1 MATRPKWNK
10 TKYPGVR
17 YREHETRKH
26 GIQPD
31 KYFTITYK
39 YKGKTETESIGWA
52 SQGVKAQDAA
62 NVLSELKVNQTQG
75 KFPQTLKQK
84 KEMAAAELEE
94 QEARDRAE
102 KDKSITFDEIWA
114 QFYRPQAEAN
124 KAAKSWK
131 REESLHRIWIS
142 PAIGDCPFACVSA
155 TDLEKIKTNMSEK
168 GRSPR
173 SIQYALATVRQVY
186 NVAKNLDIFKGDN
199 PVKKIK
205 MPKMDNRRTRFLSED
220 EADQLLGVLLERN
233 PLQHCVSLVSLYC
246 GLRAGE
252 IIDLEWKDLNFA
264 EDMILIRDA
273 KNGFSRHAF
282 MTKQVKKELRELRKQ
297 IDPDQKP
304 VFSAQRGK
312 KLNEVSRLFNEAVD
326 ELGLNVGIDDR
337 RQKVVFHT
345 LRHTFASWL
354 VQRGTP
360 LYTVAKLMGHSTLAM
375 TERYAHL
382 APDNLKAAVAV
393 LEN

>member
-1 MATRPKWNK
+1 
-10 TKYPGVR
+10 
-17 YREHETRKH
+17 
-26 GIQPD
+26 
-31 KYFTITYK
+31 
-39 YKGKTETESIGWA
+39 
-52 SQGVKAQDAA
+52 
-62 NVLSELKVNQTQG
+62 
-75 KFPQTLKQK
+75 
-84 KEMAAAELEE
+84 MAAAELKEK
-94 QEARDRAE
+94 EARERAE
-102 KDKSITFDEIWA
+102 KDRSITFDEIWN
-114 QFYRPQAEAN
+114 QFYLPQAKTN
-124 KAAKSWK
+124 KSEKSWK

-142 PAIGDCPFACVSA
+142 PAIGSVPFISVGT
-155 TDLEKIKTNMSEK
+155 TDLERLKSNMNEK

-220 EADQLLGVLLERN
+220 DAQQLLDILKDKNHQLYV
-233 PLQHCVSLVSLYC
+233 VSLISLYS

-252 IIDLEWKDLNFA
+252 IINLEWKDLNFA
-264 EDMILIRDA
+264 EDMILVRDA
-273 KNGFSRHAF
+273 KNGLSRHAF
-282 MTKQVKKELRELRKQ
+282 MTKQVKWELAELRKQ
-297 IDPDQKP
+297 ADPEQKP

-312 KLNEVSRLFNEAVD
+312 KLAEVSRLFNDAVS

-337 RQKVVFHT
+337 RQKIVFHS

-354 VQRGTP
+354 VQKGTP

-382 APDNLKAAVAV
+382 APDNLKAAVAA

>member
-1 MATRPKWNK
+1 MASKKQWYK
-10 TKYPGVR
+10 TKFPGVR

-31 KYFTITYK
+31 KYYTITYK
-39 YKGKTETESIGWA
+39 YDGKTKTESVGWA
-52 SQGVKAQDAA
+52 SNGIKAQDAA

-84 KEMAAAELEE
+84 KEMAAAELKEK
-94 QEARDRAE
+94 EARERAE
-102 KDKSITFDEIWA
+102 KDRSITFDEIWN
-114 QFYRPQAEAN
+114 QFYLPQAKTN
-124 KAAKSWK
+124 KSEKSWK

-142 PAIGDCPFACVSA
+142 PAIGSVPFISVGT
-155 TDLEKIKTNMSEK
+155 TDLERLKSKMNEK

-205 MPKMDNRRTRFLSED
+205 MPKTDNRRTRFLSED
-220 EADQLLGVLLERN
+220 DAQQLLDILKDKSHQLYV
-233 PLQHCVSLVSLYC
+233 VSLISLYS

-252 IIDLEWKDLNFA
+252 IINLEWKDLNFA
-264 EDMILIRDA
+264 EDMILVRDA
-273 KNGFSRHAF
+273 KNGLSRHAF
-282 MTKQVKKELRELRKQ
+282 MTKQVKWELAELRKQ
-297 IDPDQKP
+297 ADPEQKP

-312 KLNEVSRLFNEAVD
+312 KLAEVSRLFNDAVS

-337 RQKVVFHT
+337 RQKIVFHS

-354 VQRGTP
+354 VQKGTP

-382 APDNLKAAVAV
+382 APDNLKAAVAA